1 MGVSSTFLRVRVS
14 QKVPSV
20 RRSDAHAGAW
30 EGVGSE
36 LRDRHTYF
44 DIHSLSHV
52 RDPGT
57 EECDR

>member
-1 MGVSSTFLRVRVS
+1 M
-14 QKVPSV
+14 

-57 EECDR
+57 GECDR